1 MQLEWAAQ
9 ELREEGRQFSSEI
22 RLGVMIETAAA
33 VVMADRLAAETDF
46 FSIGTN
52 DLTQYVLSVD
62 RGNPK
67 VAEFYSYCD
76 PAVLR
81 SIRRA
86 VHCAKEAGIQ
96 VGMCGE
102 AASDPLLTPVLLS
115 LGLDTFSVPPS
126 SVLSIRRAISLWAL
140 PEADALTEEAF
151 SLGTEREVRALL
163 EKHRRG

>member
-1 MQLEWAAQ
+1 MC
-9 ELREEGRQFSSEI
+9 I
-22 RLGVMIETAAA
+22 R
-33 VVMADRLAAETDF
+33 DR
-46 FSIGTN
+46 
-52 DLTQYVLSVD
+52 
-62 RGNPK
+62 
-67 VAEFYSYCD
+67 FYSYCD

-126 SVLSIRRAISLWAL
+126 SVLTIRRAISLWTL

-151 SLGTEREVRALL
+151 SLGTEREVRELL